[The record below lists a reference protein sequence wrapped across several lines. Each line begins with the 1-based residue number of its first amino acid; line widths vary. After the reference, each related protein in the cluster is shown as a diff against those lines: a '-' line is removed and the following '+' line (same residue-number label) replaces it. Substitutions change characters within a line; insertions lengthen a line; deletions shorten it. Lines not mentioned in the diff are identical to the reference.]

1 MTLIVSMIILY
12 IYRFSSSIESIE
24 CIHCFMTI
32 QFFSFFFL
40 ELFKIYRTKGKRR
53 YELVTSTR
61 YSETRSSKFYQF
73 RGSWFREI
81 LRYRLTI
88 SFFFFLLLSFF
99 ISPPFPLF
107 TSRRPR
113 ERPRRDLKVSITVY
127 NNYRCFKKI
136 WLLSLF
142 RPVYCALHFFFYVS
156 IVFKHRCCPS
166 PPCQKSE
173 IPGFWKSKDIPQ
185 FFEQSWIVRF
195 ESLRTHEIKQM
206 SLLERWSMEEIPPIF

>member
-1 MTLIVSMIILY
+1 MYPLFY
-12 IYRFSSSIESIE
+12 DDSI
-24 CIHCFMTI
+24 
-32 QFFSFFFL
+32 FFFFFL

-53 YELVTSTR
+53 YEEEIR
-61 YSETRSSKFYQF
+61 ACNIYSLF
-73 RGSWFREI
+73 RDSIVEI
-81 LRYRLTI
+81 LSIPWLLIPGDFTI
-88 SFFFFLLLSFF
+88 PTHHLSFFFFLLLSFF